1 MQIQNHS
8 FLVTGGASG
17 LGEAVCR
24 ALVEQGGKVVIA
36 DLNESTGQDLARELG
51 EKVRFIRCDVTD
63 GDQVQAAVQL
73 AEEAF
78 GGLQG
83 SINCAGIAV
92 VQKLLDRENNP
103 ANLDD
108 FSRGVI
114 INQVGSFNVARL
126 VASSI
131 AKRVAANISN
141 PLQSSPSENS
151 SLKDD
156 SMTNPDNGII
166 INTASIAA
174 FDGQVGQASYASS
187 KAGVVGMMLPLARE
201 LTRHGIRVM
210 TIAPG
215 VFATPM
221 MESLPEKART
231 QLESAVPYPKR
242 LGQPT
247 EFAKL
252 VLHIID
258 NAYLNGEVIR
268 LDGAIRMV

>member
-1 MQIQNHS
+1 MNIQENS

-17 LGEAVCR
+17 LGEAVVR
-24 ALVEQGGKVVIA
+24 GIHAQGGKVVIA
-36 DLNESTGQDLARELG
+36 DLNAEKGQALVDELG
-51 EKVRFIRCDVTD
+51 DNARFVRCDITSGADVQSAVT
-63 GDQVQAAVQL
+63 V
-73 AEEAF
+73 AEQAF

-83 SINCAGIAV
+83 SINCAGIVV

-103 ANLDD
+103 ANLDE
-108 FSRGVI
+108 FSRG
-114 INQVGSFNVARL
+114 ININLVGSFNVARL
-126 VASSI
+126 VAASI
-131 AKRVAANISN
+131 ARRVAAASN
-141 PLQSSPSENS
+141 ETEKNADQ
-151 SLKDD
+151 
-156 SMTNPDNGII
+156 GII

-187 KAGVVGMMLPLARE
+187 KAGVVGLTLPLARE
-201 LTRHGIRVM
+201 LARHGIRVM

-221 MESLPEKART
+221 MQSIPEKARE
-231 QLESAVPYPKR
+231 QLEAGVPYPKR
-242 LGQPT
+242 LGAPN

>member
-1 MQIQNHS
+1 MQIEQRS

-17 LGEAVCR
+17 LGESVVR
-24 ALVEQGGKVVIA
+24 AIVAQGGKVVIA
-36 DLNESTGQDLARELG
+36 DLNESAGQVLVDELG
-51 EKVRFIRCDVTD
+51 DNTRFVRCDVTS
-63 GDQVQAAVQL
+63 GDDVQAAVAM

-78 GGLQG
+78 EGLQG

-103 ANLDD
+103 ADLES
-108 FSRGVI
+108 FSRGVN
-114 INQVGSFNVARL
+114 INLVGSFNVARL
-126 VASSI
+126 VAASI
-131 AKRVAANISN
+131 AKRVAAK
-141 PLQSSPSENS
+141 PSDEVNA
-151 SLKDD
+151 
-156 SMTNPDNGII
+156 DNGII

-174 FDGQVGQASYASS
+174 FDGQVGQGSYASS

-221 MESLPEKART
+221 MQSLPEKARE
-231 QLESAVPYPKR
+231 QLEAAVPYPKR
-242 LGQPT
+242 LGTPN

-252 VLHIID
+252 VTHIID

>member
-1 MQIQNHS
+1 MQIEQYS

-17 LGEAVCR
+17 LGEAVVR
-24 ALVEQGGKVVIA
+24 AIVAKGGKAVIA
-36 DLNESTGQDLARELG
+36 DLNESAGQALVDELG
-51 EKVRFIRCDVTD
+51 DNVRFARCDITS
-63 GDQVQAAVQL
+63 GDDVQVAVAM
-73 AEEAF
+73 AENEF

-103 ANLDD
+103 ADLDA
-108 FSRGVI
+108 FSRGVN
-114 INQVGSFNVARL
+114 INLVGSFNVARL
-126 VASSI
+126 VAASI
-131 AKRVAANISN
+131 AKRVAAK
-141 PLQSSPSENS
+141 PSDEANA
-151 SLKDD
+151 
-156 SMTNPDNGII
+156 DNGII

-187 KAGVVGMMLPLARE
+187 KAGVVGLTLPLARE
-201 LTRHGIRVM
+201 LARHGVRVM

-221 MESLPEKART
+221 METIPEKARE
-231 QLESAVPYPKR
+231 QLEAGVPYPKR
-242 LGQPT
+242 LGNPN

-252 VLHIID
+252 VMHIID

>member
-1 MQIQNHS
+1 MQIEQHS

-17 LGEAVCR
+17 LGESVVR
-24 ALVEQGGKVVIA
+24 AIVAQGGKVVIA
-36 DLNESTGQDLARELG
+36 DLTESAGQALVNELG
-51 EKVRFIRCDVTD
+51 DNVRFVRCDVTS
-63 GDQVQAAVQL
+63 GDEIQAAVEL
-73 AEEAF
+73 AENEF

-92 VQKLLDRENNP
+92 VQKLLDRDNNP
-103 ANLDD
+103 ADLES
-108 FSRGVI
+108 FSRGVN
-114 INQVGSFNVARL
+114 INLVGSFNVARL
-126 VASSI
+126 VAASI
-131 AKRVAANISN
+131 AKRVANN
-141 PLQSSPSENS
+141 TKSSAEN
-151 SLKDD
+151 
-156 SMTNPDNGII
+156 NADNGII

-187 KAGVVGMMLPLARE
+187 KAGVVGLTLPLARE
-201 LTRHGIRVM
+201 LARHGIRVM

-221 MESLPEKART
+221 METIPEKARE
-231 QLESAVPYPKR
+231 QLEAGVPYPKR
-242 LGQPT
+242 LGNPN

-252 VLHIID
+252 VMHIID

>member
-1 MQIQNHS
+1 MQIEKHS

-17 LGEAVCR
+17 LGESVVR
-24 ALVEQGGKVVIA
+24 AIVAQGGKVVIA
-36 DLNESTGQDLARELG
+36 DLNESVGQALVDELG
-51 EKVRFIRCDVTD
+51 DNARFVRCDVTS
-63 GDQVQAAVQL
+63 GDEVQAAVDM

-92 VQKLLDRENNP
+92 VQKLLDRDNNP
-103 ANLDD
+103 ADLES
-108 FSRGVI
+108 FSRGVT
-114 INQVGSFNVARL
+114 INLVGSFNVARL
-126 VASSI
+126 VAASM
-131 AKRVAANISN
+131 AKRVAASTPAEVNA
-141 PLQSSPSENS
+141 
-151 SLKDD
+151 
-156 SMTNPDNGII
+156 DNGII

-221 MESLPEKART
+221 MQSLPEKARE
-231 QLESAVPYPKR
+231 QLEAAVPYPKR
-242 LGQPT
+242 LGNPN

-252 VLHIID
+252 VMHIID

>member
-1 MQIQNHS
+1 MQIEQYS

-17 LGEAVCR
+17 LGEAVVR
-24 ALVEQGGKVVIA
+24 AITVQGGKVVIA
-36 DLNESTGQDLARELG
+36 DLNESAGQALVDELG
-51 EKVRFIRCDVTD
+51 DNVRFSRCDITS
-63 GDQVQAAVQL
+63 GDEVQAAVDM
-73 AEEAF
+73 AEKAF

-103 ANLDD
+103 ADLDT
-108 FSRGVI
+108 FSRGVN
-114 INQVGSFNVARL
+114 INLVGSFNVARL
-126 VASSI
+126 VAANI
-131 AKRVAANISN
+131 AKRVAASKSAEVNA
-141 PLQSSPSENS
+141 
-151 SLKDD
+151 
-156 SMTNPDNGII
+156 DNGVI

-187 KAGVVGMMLPLARE
+187 KAGVVGLTLPLARE
-201 LTRHGIRVM
+201 LARHGIRVM

-221 MESLPEKART
+221 METIPEKACE

-242 LGQPT
+242 LGAPD

-252 VLHIID
+252 VMHIID

>member
-1 MQIQNHS
+1 MHIQGNA

-17 LGEAVCR
+17 LGEAVVR
-24 ALVEQGGKVVIA
+24 GINEQGGKVVIA
-36 DLNESTGQDLARELG
+36 DLNTEVGQALANELG
-51 EKVRFIRCDVTD
+51 EKVRFIRCDVTS
-63 GDQVQAAVQL
+63 GDQVQAAVTL
-73 AEEAF
+73 AENEF
-78 GGLQG
+78 GSLHG

-103 ANLDD
+103 SSLED
-108 FSRGVI
+108 FSLGVN
-114 INQVGSFNVARL
+114 INLVGSFNVARL
-126 VASSI
+126 VAASI
-131 AKRVAANISN
+131 ARRVAANASSN
-141 PLQSSPSENS
+141 DEQNL
-151 SLKDD
+151 
-156 SMTNPDNGII
+156 DNGII

-187 KAGVVGMMLPLARE
+187 KAGVVGLTLPLARE
-201 LTRHGIRVM
+201 LARHGIRVM

-221 MESLPEKART
+221 MASIPEKARE

-242 LGQPT
+242 LGAPD

>member
-1 MQIQNHS
+1 MQMEQHS

-17 LGEAVCR
+17 LGESVVR
-24 ALVEQGGKVVIA
+24 AIVNQGGKAVIA
-36 DLNESTGQDLARELG
+36 DLNETTGQALVDELG
-51 EKVRFIRCDVTD
+51 DHVRFVRCDVTSAD
-63 GDQVQAAVQL
+63 EVQAAVEM
-73 AEEAF
+73 AEKAF

-103 ANLDD
+103 ADLEA
-108 FSRGVI
+108 FSRGVN
-114 INQVGSFNVARL
+114 INLVGSFNVARL
-126 VASSI
+126 VAASI
-131 AKRVAANISN
+131 AKRVANGA
-141 PLQSSPSENS
+141 SEQNA
-151 SLKDD
+151 
-156 SMTNPDNGII
+156 DNGII

-174 FDGQVGQASYASS
+174 FDGQVGQASYSSS
-187 KAGVVGMMLPLARE
+187 KAGVVGLTLPLARE
-201 LTRHGIRVM
+201 LARHGIRVM

-221 MESLPEKART
+221 MEAIPEKARE
-231 QLESAVPYPKR
+231 QLEAGVPYPKR
-242 LGQPT
+242 LGNPN

-252 VLHIID
+252 VMHIID

>member
-1 MQIQNHS
+1 MQIEQHS

-17 LGEAVCR
+17 LGEAVVR
-24 ALVEQGGKVVIA
+24 AITAQGGKVVIA
-36 DLNESTGQDLARELG
+36 DLNESAGQALVDELG
-51 EKVRFIRCDVTD
+51 DNARFVRCDITS
-63 GDQVQAAVQL
+63 GDEVQAAVDM
-73 AEEAF
+73 AEKAF

-103 ANLDD
+103 ADLES
-108 FSRGVI
+108 FSRGVN
-114 INQVGSFNVARL
+114 INLVGSFNVARL
-126 VASSI
+126 VAASI
-131 AKRVAANISN
+131 AKRVAA
-141 PLQSSPSENS
+141 
-151 SLKDD
+151 
-156 SMTNPDNGII
+156 SMPAEGNCDNADNGVN

-174 FDGQVGQASYASS
+174 FDGQVGQARYASS
-187 KAGVVGMMLPLARE
+187 KAGVVGLTLPLALE
-201 LTRHGIRVM
+201 LARHGIRVM

-221 MESLPEKART
+221 METIPEKARE
-231 QLESAVPYPKR
+231 QLEAGVPYPKR
-242 LGQPT
+242 LGNPN

-252 VLHIID
+252 VMHIID

>member
-1 MQIQNHS
+1 MQVQGNS

-17 LGEAVCR
+17 LGEAVVR
-24 ALVEQGGKVVIA
+24 AISRQGGQVVIA
-36 DLNESTGQDLARELG
+36 DLNEDAGQALVSELG
-51 EKVRFIRCDVTD
+51 ENVRFVRCDVTS
-63 GDQVQAAVQL
+63 GDDVQAAVDL
-73 AEEAF
+73 AEKDF
-78 GGLQG
+78 GSLQG

-92 VQKLLDRENNP
+92 VQKLLDRDNNP
-103 ANLDD
+103 ADLDQ
-108 FSRGVI
+108 FSRGVM

-126 VASSI
+126 VAASI
-131 AKRVAANISN
+131 AKRVAANVN
-141 PLQSSPSENS
+141 PDSEQNA
-151 SLKDD
+151 
-156 SMTNPDNGII
+156 DNGII

-187 KAGVVGMMLPLARE
+187 KAGVVGIMLPLARE

-215 VFATPM
+215 IFATPM
-221 MESLPEKART
+221 MDSLPEKART

-242 LGQPT
+242 LGAPN

-252 VLHIID
+252 VTHIID

>member
-1 MQIQNHS
+1 MQIKENS

-17 LGEAVCR
+17 LGEAVVR
-24 ALVEQGGKVVIA
+24 AIVAQGGKVVIA
-36 DLNESTGQDLARELG
+36 DLNETVGSALVAELG
-51 EKVRFIRCDVTD
+51 DNTRFVRCDVTS
-63 GDQVQAAVQL
+63 GDEVQAAVDT
-73 AEEAF
+73 AEKEF

-103 ANLDD
+103 ADLDQ

-126 VASSI
+126 VAASI
-131 AKRVAANISN
+131 AKRVAANVN
-141 PLQSSPSENS
+141 PDSEQNA
-151 SLKDD
+151 
-156 SMTNPDNGII
+156 DNGII

-242 LGQPT
+242 LGAPN

-252 VLHIID
+252 VTHIID

>member
-1 MQIQNHS
+1 MQIEQYS

-17 LGEAVCR
+17 LGESVVR
-24 ALVEQGGKVVIA
+24 AIVAQNGKVVIA
-36 DLNESTGQDLARELG
+36 DLNESAGQSLVNELG
-51 EKVRFIRCDVTD
+51 DNARFVRCDVTS
-63 GDQVQAAVQL
+63 GDEVQAAVDM
-73 AEEAF
+73 AESEF

-83 SINCAGIAV
+83 SINCAGIVV

-103 ANLDD
+103 ADLDA
-108 FSRGVI
+108 FSRGVN
-114 INQVGSFNVARL
+114 INLVGSFNVARL
-126 VASSI
+126 VAASI
-131 AKRVAANISN
+131 AKRVAASTATEVNA
-141 PLQSSPSENS
+141 
-151 SLKDD
+151 
-156 SMTNPDNGII
+156 DNGII

-174 FDGQVGQASYASS
+174 FDGQVGQGSYASS

-221 MESLPEKART
+221 MQSLPEKARE
-231 QLESAVPYPKR
+231 QLEAAVPYPKR
-242 LGQPT
+242 LGNPN

-252 VLHIID
+252 VMHIID

>member
-1 MQIQNHS
+1 MQVRDNS

-17 LGEAVCR
+17 LGEAVVR
-24 ALVEQGGKVVIA
+24 GINNQGGNVVIA
-36 DLNESTGQDLARELG
+36 DLNMEAGQALVDELG
-51 EKVRFIRCDVTD
+51 DKVRFIHCDVTC
-63 GDQVQAAVQL
+63 GDEVQAAVNL
-73 AEEAF
+73 AENEF
-78 GGLQG
+78 GSLHG

-103 ANLDD
+103 SSLED
-108 FSRGVI
+108 FSRGVN
-114 INQVGSFNVARL
+114 INLIGSFNVARL
-126 VASSI
+126 VAASI
-131 AKRVAANISN
+131 AKRVAAKVA
-141 PLQSSPSENS
+141 QSDTEQNA
-151 SLKDD
+151 DQ
-156 SMTNPDNGII
+156 GII

-174 FDGQVGQASYASS
+174 YDGQVGQASYASS
-187 KAGVVGMMLPLARE
+187 KAGVVGLTLPLARE
-201 LTRHGIRVM
+201 LARHSIRVM

-215 VFATPM
+215 IFATPM
-221 MESLPEKART
+221 MNSIPEKARE

-242 LGQPT
+242 LGDPN

>member
-1 MQIQNHS
+1 MQIQGNS

-17 LGEAVCR
+17 LGEAVVR
-24 ALVEQGGKVVIA
+24 VISRQGGQVIIA
-36 DLNESTGQDLARELG
+36 DLNEDAGQALVSELG
-51 EKVRFIRCDVTD
+51 ENVRFVRCDVTS
-63 GDQVQAAVQL
+63 GDDVQAAVDL
-73 AEEAF
+73 AEKDF
-78 GGLQG
+78 GSLQG

-92 VQKLLDRENNP
+92 VQKLLDRDNNP
-103 ANLDD
+103 ADLDQ
-108 FSRGVI
+108 FSRGVM

-126 VASSI
+126 VAASI
-131 AKRVAANISN
+131 AQRVAANVN
-141 PLQSSPSENS
+141 PDSEQNA
-151 SLKDD
+151 
-156 SMTNPDNGII
+156 DNGII

-215 VFATPM
+215 IFATPM
-221 MESLPEKART
+221 MDSLPEKART

-242 LGQPT
+242 LGAPN

-252 VLHIID
+252 VTHIID

>member
-1 MQIQNHS
+1 MQIEQHS

-17 LGEAVCR
+17 LGESVVR
-24 ALVEQGGKVVIA
+24 AIVSQGGKVIIA
-36 DLNESTGQDLARELG
+36 DLNESTGQALVNELG
-51 EKVRFIRCDVTD
+51 DNVRFVRCDVTS
-63 GDQVQAAVQL
+63 GDEVQAAVEL
-73 AEEAF
+73 AEKEF

-103 ANLDD
+103 ADLDA
-108 FSRGVI
+108 FSRGVN
-114 INQVGSFNVARL
+114 INLVGSFNVARL
-126 VASSI
+126 VAASI
-131 AKRVAANISN
+131 AKRIV
-141 PLQSSPSENS
+141 NS
-151 SLKDD
+151 SGVEK
-156 SMTNPDNGII
+156 NADNGVI

-174 FDGQVGQASYASS
+174 FDGQVGQASYSSS
-187 KAGVVGMMLPLARE
+187 KAGVVGLTLPLARE
-201 LTRHGIRVM
+201 LARHGIRVM

-221 MESLPEKART
+221 METIPEKARE
-231 QLESAVPYPKR
+231 QLEAGVPYPKR
-242 LGQPT
+242 LGNPN

-252 VLHIID
+252 VMHIID

>member
-1 MQIQNHS
+1 MQIEQHS

-17 LGEAVCR
+17 LGESVVR
-24 ALVEQGGKVVIA
+24 AIVAQGGKVVIA
-36 DLNESTGQDLARELG
+36 DLNESTGQALVNELG
-51 EKVRFIRCDVTD
+51 DNVRFVRCDVTS
-63 GDQVQAAVQL
+63 GDEVQAAVEL
-73 AEEAF
+73 AEKEF

-103 ANLDD
+103 ADLDA
-108 FSRGVI
+108 FSRGVN
-114 INQVGSFNVARL
+114 INLVGSFNVARL
-126 VASSI
+126 VAASI
-131 AKRVAANISN
+131 AKRVAASTPAEVNA
-141 PLQSSPSENS
+141 
-151 SLKDD
+151 
-156 SMTNPDNGII
+156 DNGII

-221 MESLPEKART
+221 MQSLPEKARE
-231 QLESAVPYPKR
+231 QLEAAVPYPKR
-242 LGQPT
+242 LGTPN

-252 VLHIID
+252 VTHIID

>member
-1 MQIQNHS
+1 MQIEKYS

-17 LGEAVCR
+17 LGESVAR
-24 ALVEQGGKVVIA
+24 AIVEKGGNVVIA
-36 DLNESTGQDLARELG
+36 DLNESAGQSLVAELG
-51 EKVRFIRCDVTD
+51 DNSRFVRCDVTN
-63 GDQVQAAVQL
+63 GDEVQAAVDM
-73 AEEAF
+73 AEKEF

-103 ANLDD
+103 ADLES
-108 FSRGVI
+108 FSRGVN
-114 INQVGSFNVARL
+114 INLVGSFNVARL
-126 VASSI
+126 VAASI
-131 AKRVAANISN
+131 AKRVANNSTADNSASSN
-141 PLQSSPSENS
+141 ADQ
-151 SLKDD
+151 
-156 SMTNPDNGII
+156 GII

-174 FDGQVGQASYASS
+174 FDGQVGQASYSSS
-187 KAGVVGMMLPLARE
+187 KAGVVGLTLPLARE
-201 LTRHGIRVM
+201 LARHGIRVM

-221 MESLPEKART
+221 MDTIPEKARE
-231 QLESAVPYPKR
+231 QLEAGVPYPKR
-242 LGQPT
+242 LGAPN

-252 VLHIID
+252 AVHIID

>member
-1 MQIQNHS
+1 MQIEQHS

-17 LGEAVCR
+17 LGEAVVR
-24 ALVEQGGKVVIA
+24 AIVVKGGKAIIA
-36 DLNESTGQDLARELG
+36 DLNESAGQALVNELG
-51 EKVRFIRCDVTD
+51 DNSRFVRCDITS
-63 GDQVQAAVQL
+63 GDEVQAAVAM
-73 AEEAF
+73 AEKEF
-78 GGLQG
+78 DGLQG

-103 ANLDD
+103 ADLDA
-108 FSRGVI
+108 FSRGVN
-114 INQVGSFNVARL
+114 INLVGSFNVARL
-126 VASSI
+126 VAASI
-131 AKRVAANISN
+131 AKRVANGSN
-141 PLQSSPSENS
+141 VENNAE
-151 SLKDD
+151 KNADQ
-156 SMTNPDNGII
+156 GVI

-187 KAGVVGMMLPLARE
+187 KAGVVGLTLPLARE
-201 LTRHGIRVM
+201 LARHGIRVM

-221 MESLPEKART
+221 MNAIPEKARE
-231 QLESAVPYPKR
+231 QLEASVPYPKR
-242 LGQPT
+242 LGNPN

-252 VLHIID
+252 VMHIID

>member
-1 MQIQNHS
+1 MQVKDNS

-17 LGEAVCR
+17 LGESVVR
-24 ALVEQGGKVVIA
+24 AIVAQGGNVVIA
-36 DLNESTGQDLARELG
+36 DLNELAGQDLVNELG
-51 EKVRFIRCDVTD
+51 DRARFARCDVTSSD
-63 GDQVQAAVQL
+63 EVQAAVSL

-92 VQKLLDRENNP
+92 VQKLLDRDNNP
-103 ANLDD
+103 ADLEQ
-108 FSRGVI
+108 FTRGVT
-114 INQVGSFNVARL
+114 INQGGSFNVARL

-131 AKRVAANISN
+131 AKRMAANA
-141 PLQSSPSENS
+141 SPDNEQN
-151 SLKDD
+151 
-156 SMTNPDNGII
+156 TDNGII

-221 MESLPEKART
+221 MNAIPEKARE

-242 LGQPT
+242 LGNPN

-252 VLHIID
+252 VTHIID

>member
-1 MQIQNHS
+1 
-8 FLVTGGASG
+8 
-17 LGEAVCR
+17 
-24 ALVEQGGKVVIA
+24 
-36 DLNESTGQDLARELG
+36 
-51 EKVRFIRCDVTD
+51 
-63 GDQVQAAVQL
+63 
-73 AEEAF
+73 
-78 GGLQG
+78 
-83 SINCAGIAV
+83 V
-92 VQKLLDRENNP
+92 VQKLLDRDNNP
-103 ANLDD
+103 ADLEA
-108 FSRGVI
+108 FTRGVT

-126 VASSI
+126 VAASI
-131 AKRVAANISN
+131 AKRVAANN
-141 PLQSSPSENS
+141 
-151 SLKDD
+151 KAD
-156 SMTNPDNGII
+156 SAQNADNGII

-221 MESLPEKART
+221 MHSIPEKARE
-231 QLESAVPYPKR
+231 QLEAAVPYPKR
-242 LGQPT
+242 LGAPE

-252 VLHIID
+252 AMHIID

>member
-1 MQIQNHS
+1 MQIEKHS

-17 LGEAVCR
+17 LGESVVR
-24 ALVEQGGKVVIA
+24 AIVAQGGNVVVA
-36 DLNESTGQDLARELG
+36 DLNESVGQALVDELG
-51 EKVRFIRCDVTD
+51 DNARFVRCDVTS
-63 GDQVQAAVQL
+63 GDEVQAAVDM

-83 SINCAGIAV
+83 SINCAGIAM
-92 VQKLLDRENNP
+92 VQKLLDRDNNP
-103 ANLDD
+103 ADLDA
-108 FSRGVI
+108 FSRGVT
-114 INQVGSFNVARL
+114 INLVGSFNVARL
-126 VASSI
+126 VAASM
-131 AKRVAANISN
+131 AKRVAASTPAEVNA
-141 PLQSSPSENS
+141 
-151 SLKDD
+151 
-156 SMTNPDNGII
+156 DNGII

-201 LTRHGIRVM
+201 LNRHGIRVM

-221 MESLPEKART
+221 MQSLPEKAHK
-231 QLESAVPYPKR
+231 QLEAAIPYPKR
-242 LGQPT
+242 LGNPN

-252 VLHIID
+252 VMHIID

>member
-1 MQIQNHS
+1 MHIKDNS

-17 LGEAVCR
+17 LGESVVR
-24 ALVEQGGKVVIA
+24 ALVAQGGNVVIA
-36 DLNESTGQDLARELG
+36 DLNESAGQDLVSELG
-51 EKVRFIRCDVTD
+51 DKARFARCDVTS
-63 GDQVQAAVQL
+63 GDEVQAAVDL
-73 AEEAF
+73 AEQAF

-92 VQKLLDRENNP
+92 VQKLLDRDNNP
-103 ANLDD
+103 ADLEQ
-108 FSRGVI
+108 FTRGVT

-126 VASSI
+126 VASNI
-131 AKRVAANISN
+131 AKRMAANA
-141 PLQSSPSENS
+141 SPDNEQN
-151 SLKDD
+151 
-156 SMTNPDNGII
+156 TDNGII

-221 MESLPEKART
+221 MNTIPEKARE

-242 LGQPT
+242 LGDPN

-252 VLHIID
+252 VTHIID